1 MRKRSK
7 VSIGDSILMTQFLF
21 AAADFEANWLK
32 YVRNKVYSSISIV
45 DLILWII
52 FDINPTCLRGANLM
66 TRNVC
71 SCVFLS
77 NIFYTIFFLFH
88 TPISF
93 NLNFQRYSTVSGF
106 CIISLLLPLLLNIQ
120 QYAPDVFYLVS
131 DFATFRTSITS

>member
-52 FDINPTCLRGANLM
+52 FDINPTC
-66 TRNVC
+66 NVC